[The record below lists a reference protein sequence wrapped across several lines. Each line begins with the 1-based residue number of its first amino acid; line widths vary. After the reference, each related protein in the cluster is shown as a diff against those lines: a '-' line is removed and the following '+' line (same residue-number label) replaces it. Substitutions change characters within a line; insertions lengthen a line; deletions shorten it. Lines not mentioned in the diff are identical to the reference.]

1 MKINLNLLVIKIV
14 HIVGS
19 IMVLL
24 QFKFIN
30 LTDDEQQ
37 LISAFNTWLCDV
49 VFNKIYTKINRK
61 KVSLRLNYILND
73 VRWIQWQNNKY
84 NITTKDIFMT
94 IYNSLCCVRGRNNLY
109 KLQINGNV
117 LIPYSMTSID
127 RLVRFINYG
136 DTKFRATGIFTR
148 LENEFNHK
156 MLNSM
161 WQLFLLK
168 NGINGTNSKI
178 IAR

>member
-84 NITTKDIFMT
+84 NIKH
-94 IYNSLCCVRGRNNLY
+94 S
-109 KLQINGNV
+109 
-117 LIPYSMTSID
+117 
-127 RLVRFINYG
+127 
-136 DTKFRATGIFTR
+136 FT
-148 LENEFNHK
+148 
-156 MLNSM
+156 
-161 WQLFLLK
+161 
-168 NGINGTNSKI
+168 I
-178 IAR
+178 IAVVIV